1 MGRIKS
7 KRMKFIICV
16 CLLLG
21 GYRLAAQSVRLIP
34 WPVSIDVSEEKFEL
48 RRGNIYCSE
57 EVLLS
62 EAEFLK
68 KKLEET
74 GLPGRIEKR
83 LNQRCNI
90 VLQLDEQCRTEEEY
104 RLRMTP
110 DRLTV
115 SGKTPVAIFY
125 GIQTLLQLLENGER
139 LKGGIARPCCQ
150 IEDYPRYRWRGFML
164 DESRHFFGKEKVK
177 QLLDLMAYYK
187 LNKFHWHL
195 TDEPGWRIEIEK
207 YPRLTSVGG
216 KGNWSNPQDT
226 VARFYTR
233 GEIKEIV
240 AYAAER
246 HIEIVPEVDMP
257 GHATAANKAYPQ
269 YSGGGTPTHPDF
281 TFHPGKEDV
290 YTFLGEVLK
299 EVAGLFP
306 ASYIHIGGDEVA
318 FGSKA
323 WRDDPEILQ
332 LMERE
337 KLKNSKEVEGY
348 FMHRMGDTVKELG
361 KKVVGWD
368 ELLDAHPDTAS
379 TIIFW
384 WRHDHPEVLRA
395 SLQKGF
401 ATVLCPRRPLY
412 FDFLQQKADKWGR
425 VWDGFCPLEDVYAFP
440 EKQEEEWNLPAYSRD
455 FILGIQAN
463 LWTERIHNEKRLDYM
478 TFPRLCALAEA
489 AWTLEER
496 KDYGHF
502 LNRLEDAYRLL
513 DRYGIYY
520 FDSRNP
526 AAHPEP
532 EGCRRQER
540 EMPLDFRD

>member
-1 MGRIKS
+1 
-7 KRMKFIICV
+7 
-16 CLLLG
+16 
-21 GYRLAAQSVRLIP
+21 
-34 WPVSIDVSEEKFEL
+34 
-48 RRGNIYCSE
+48 
-57 EVLLS
+57 
-62 EAEFLK
+62 
-68 KKLEET
+68 
-74 GLPGRIEKR
+74 
-83 LNQRCNI
+83 
-90 VLQLDEQCRTEEEY
+90 
-104 RLRMTP
+104 
-110 DRLTV
+110 
-115 SGKTPVAIFY
+115 
-125 GIQTLLQLLENGER
+125 
-139 LKGGIARPCCQ
+139 
-150 IEDYPRYRWRGFML
+150 
-164 DESRHFFGKEKVK
+164 
-177 QLLDLMAYYK
+177 
-187 LNKFHWHL
+187 
-195 TDEPGWRIEIEK
+195 
-207 YPRLTSVGG
+207 
-216 KGNWSNPQDT
+216 
-226 VARFYTR
+226 
-233 GEIKEIV
+233 
-240 AYAAER
+240 
-246 HIEIVPEVDMP
+246 MP

>member
-1 MGRIKS
+1 MGRLKS

-139 LKGGIARPCCQ
+139 LKGGIAGPCCQ

-281 TFHPGKEDV
+281 TFHPGKRT
-290 YTFLGEVLK
+290 YI
-299 EVAGLFP
+299 LF
-306 ASYIHIGGDEVA
+306 
-318 FGSKA
+318 
-323 WRDDPEILQ
+323 
-332 LMERE
+332 
-337 KLKNSKEVEGY
+337 
-348 FMHRMGDTVKELG
+348 
-361 KKVVGWD
+361 
-368 ELLDAHPDTAS
+368 
-379 TIIFW
+379 
-384 WRHDHPEVLRA
+384 
-395 SLQKGF
+395 
-401 ATVLCPRRPLY
+401 
-412 FDFLQQKADKWGR
+412 
-425 VWDGFCPLEDVYAFP
+425 
-440 EKQEEEWNLPAYSRD
+440 
-455 FILGIQAN
+455 
-463 LWTERIHNEKRLDYM
+463 
-478 TFPRLCALAEA
+478 
-489 AWTLEER
+489 
-496 KDYGHF
+496 
-502 LNRLEDAYRLL
+502 
-513 DRYGIYY
+513 
-520 FDSRNP
+520 
-526 AAHPEP
+526 
-532 EGCRRQER
+532 
-540 EMPLDFRD
+540 